1 MFIFVRKEYILDKIY
16 VSYYNF
22 SFKMWWMYLKIQTAG
37 HKQKKELK
45 TVNWAGAEIELFLLD
60 ACTLLFLSML
70 QNIGNLFYF

>member
-1 MFIFVRKEYILDKIY
+1 
-16 VSYYNF
+16 
-22 SFKMWWMYLKIQTAG
+22 MWWMYLKTQTAG

-60 ACTLLFLSML
+60 ACSLLFLSML